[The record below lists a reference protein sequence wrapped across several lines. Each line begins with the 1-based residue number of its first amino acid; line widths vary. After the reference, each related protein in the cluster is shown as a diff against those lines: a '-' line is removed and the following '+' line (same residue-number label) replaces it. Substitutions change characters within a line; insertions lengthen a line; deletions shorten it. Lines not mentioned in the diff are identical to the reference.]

1 MSCQN
6 ISFRRIQQ
14 QLKSQREDGVTCSAA
29 TPRRFRPIT
38 CFSALSTT
46 DSSECHYRRS
56 HDLKRSYLLAQLLSS
71 VLLFHRHCKSWRWV
85 ASMPE
90 PREPVLEGLAD
101 VYSGS
106 DCITVSHD
114 FSGPDA
120 ASICSQALP
129 PIQREPPRAPP
140 EPRPCRCAEEFRRRL
155 TEGYHQENGAP
166 WLLR

>member
-1 MSCQN
+1 
-6 ISFRRIQQ
+6 
-14 QLKSQREDGVTCSAA
+14 
-29 TPRRFRPIT
+29 
-38 CFSALSTT
+38 
-46 DSSECHYRRS
+46 
-56 HDLKRSYLLAQLLSS
+56 
-71 VLLFHRHCKSWRWV
+71 
-85 ASMPE
+85 MPE

-155 TEGYHQENGAP
+155 TEGYHQENGALGCSGDTTFSLFRDL
-166 WLLR
+166 WLKARRR